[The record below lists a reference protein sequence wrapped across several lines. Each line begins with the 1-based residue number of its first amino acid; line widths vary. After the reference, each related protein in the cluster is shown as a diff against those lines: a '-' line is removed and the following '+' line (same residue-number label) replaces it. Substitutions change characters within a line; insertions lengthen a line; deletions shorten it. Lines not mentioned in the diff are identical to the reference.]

1 MIFIQNQKKENKKG
15 DIMKKKYNR
24 VLIKVSGEAIG
35 KEDGRGIDSQKL
47 EKVVD
52 QIIELSKSG
61 LQVALVIGAGNF
73 WRGRYGDNYME
84 RTTSDYMG
92 MLATILN
99 ALAVQDMTESKGVK
113 TRVMTSIEMRQIA
126 EPYILRRA
134 IRHLEKGRV
143 VIFAG
148 GTGNPYFTTD
158 SCAALRA
165 NEINADLILLA
176 KNVDGVYNKDPKK
189 YKNAKKYDEVTYMQS
204 ISENLNVMDTTA
216 ITLCMENKIPIY
228 VFALN
233 EERSIIRAI
242 NGEKIGTIIR
252 K

>member
-1 MIFIQNQKKENKKG
+1 
-15 DIMKKKYNR
+15 
-24 VLIKVSGEAIG
+24 
-35 KEDGRGIDSQKL
+35 
-47 EKVVD
+47 
-52 QIIELSKSG
+52 
-61 LQVALVIGAGNF
+61 
-73 WRGRYGDNYME
+73 ME

-92 MLATILN
+92 MLATTLN
-99 ALAVQDMTESKGVK
+99 ALALQEMTESKGAQ
-113 TRVMTSIEMRQIA
+113 TRVMTSIEMKQIA
-126 EPYILRRA
+126 EPYIRRRA
-134 IRHLEKGRV
+134 VRHLEKGRI

-165 NEINADLILLA
+165 NEIEADLILLA
-176 KNVDGVYNKDPKK
+176 KNIDGVYNKDPKK
-189 YKNAKKYDEVTYMQS
+189 YSDAVKYDEVTYMQS
-204 ISENLNVMDTTA
+204 ISERLNVMDTTA

-233 EERSIIRAI
+233 EENSIIKAL